1 MEGTGRKPGWLKV
14 RSLSGAGYEDVR
26 SVLRSCGVNTVCDEA
41 MCPNRGTCFND
52 KTATFMILGRT
63 CTRRCAFCGVSKG
76 APEPVDAGEP
86 DRVAEAAGKLGLRYA
101 VVTSVTRDDLP
112 DGGADHFYRTIRAV
126 HELTPGVAVEA
137 LLPDFGGDPRA
148 LERVLAARPEVA
160 GHNVETVPPL
170 YAKVRPGADY
180 RRSLAVL
187 EGIRNLSSSVLSKT
201 GLMVGLGEREDEVVA
216 VLRDVR
222 ARGCEILTVGQY
234 LAPSRAHYPVAE
246 YVHPDTFDKYRR
258 IAEDMGFRSVASG
271 PLVRSSFLA
280 HRAYREL
287 TENPYAG

>member
-1 MEGTGRKPGWLKV
+1 MGDTGRKPGWLKV
-14 RSLSGAGYEDVR
+14 RSLSGAGYENVR
-26 SVLRSCGVNTVCDEA
+26 SVLRFCGVNTVCDEA

-52 KTATFMILGRT
+52 NTATFMILGRT
-63 CTRRCAFCGVSKG
+63 CTRRCAFCGVGKG

-86 DRVAEAAGKLGLRYA
+86 ERVAVAVKKLGLRYV

-112 DGGADHFYRTIRAV
+112 DGGAEHFYRTIQAV
-126 HELTPGVAVEA
+126 REQNPGVAVEA
-137 LLPDFGGDPRA
+137 LLPDFGGDLRA

-160 GHNVETVPPL
+160 GHNLETVPSL
-170 YAKVRPGADY
+170 YGKVRPQADY
-180 RRSLAVL
+180 GRSLAVL
-187 EGIRNLSSSVLSKT
+187 QAIKTLSARTLCKT

-216 VLRDVR
+216 VMKDARD
-222 ARGCEILTVGQY
+222 RGCEILTIGQY

-246 YVHPDTFDKYRR
+246 YVHPDTFDRYRR
-258 IAEDMGFRSVASG
+258 IAQDMGFRSVASG

-287 TENPYAG
+287 AEKPLSR